1 MANFQD
7 GSYSCTSG
15 IALIGKVLAGR
26 CKMRYTRAAV
36 GKGAIPKGESP
47 KTVLEPPDYVMDARI
62 ANVTNPVDGECQV
75 SLQISSADVA
85 HGFMVTG
92 ALLYAEDPDEG
103 EVPYTY
109 LVLEN
114 EPVWIRPSSST
125 VSQLATF
132 DLIAAVGD
140 VDNVSAAIDP
150 ESIVTRAVV
159 EQLIAGSTI
168 VIEITI
174 PTEGWQD
181 GTGNVGEEPDAADN
195 YGLRLDIPLKGVTE
209 TMQPFLSIH
218 PAHLET
224 AKGCELSTTIRT
236 VEGAVR
242 LYAKSAPTSEMTAT
256 LTLLRV
262 TSGKVNGG
270 TPSDVGYALPAAT
283 TTRLGGVK
291 VGDGLSVTSDGTISV
306 NPDKVMTDEDL
317 VDENEVAQSVANILN
332 GDEA

>member
-36 GKGAIPKGESP
+36 GKGVIPEGESP

-75 SLQISSADVA
+75 SLQISSADVE

-109 LVLEN
+109 LMLEN

-159 EQLIAGSTI
+159 EQLIADATA
-168 VIEITI
+168 VFEITI
-174 PTEGWQD
+174 PKEGWND
-181 GTGNVGEEPDAADN
+181 GIGNVGGEPDMEGN
-195 YGLRLDIPLKGVTE
+195 YGLWLDIPLNGVTE

-236 VEGAVR
+236 VDGAVR
-242 LYAKSAPTSEMTAT
+242 LYAKSLPVSEMTAT
-256 LTLLRV
+256 LTLLCT
-262 TSGKVNGG
+262 TSGRVGG
-270 TPSDVGYALPAAT
+270 SVSSGSDYAIPAAT

-291 VGDGLSVTSDGTISV
+291 VGNGLSVTSDGTISV
-306 NPDKVMTDEDL
+306 NPDKVMTHER
-317 VDENEVAQSVANILN
+317 
-332 GDEA
+332 

>member
-36 GKGAIPKGESP
+36 GKGAIPEGESP
-47 KTVLEPPDYVMDARI
+47 KTVLEPPDYVMDAQI
-62 ANVTNPVDGECQV
+62 ANVTNPVNGECQV
-75 SLQISSADVA
+75 SLQISSADVE

-109 LVLEN
+109 LMLEN

-150 ESIVTRAVV
+150 DSIVTRAVV
-159 EQLIAGSTI
+159 EQLISGATI
-168 VIEITI
+168 VTEITI
-174 PTEGWQD
+174 PKDGWQD
-181 GTGNVGEEPDAADN
+181 GTGHVGEPGMEDN
-195 YGLRLDIPLKGVTE
+195 YGLRLDIPLDGVTE
-209 TMQPFLSIH
+209 AMQPFLSIH

-224 AKGCELSTTIRT
+224 AKSCELSTTIRT
-236 VEGAVR
+236 VDGAVR
-242 LYAKSAPTSEMTAT
+242 LYAKSIPTTEMTAT
-256 LTLLRV
+256 LTLLCA
-262 TSGKVNGG
+262 TSGIVGG
-270 TPSDVGYALPAAT
+270 SVSSGEGYALPAAT

-291 VGDGLSVTSDGTISV
+291 VGDGLSVTSDGTLSV
-306 NPDKVMTDEDL
+306 NTGKVMTDEDL
-317 VDENEVAQSVANILN
+317 VDENEAAQSVANILN